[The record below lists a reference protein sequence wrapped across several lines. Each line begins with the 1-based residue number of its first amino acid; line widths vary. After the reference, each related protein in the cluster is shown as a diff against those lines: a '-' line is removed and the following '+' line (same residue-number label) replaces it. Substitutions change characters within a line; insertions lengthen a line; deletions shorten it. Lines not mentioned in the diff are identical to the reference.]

1 MSRTRLTHNLNPFP
15 FAFFTIPSAKAHS
28 QYSPVVKI
36 KALTTLTAS
45 SRIPQEQRQT
55 MTENLSTQLE
65 RYLPPPILALAKIAG
80 REASEIGLEL
90 YLVGGVVRDLF
101 LRRPNF
107 DFDLVVEGDATSL
120 AQRLAKDSQAKLKI
134 HSRFGTAK
142 LNYPGFSLDLAT
154 ARSETYSKPGTLPT
168 VKPGKLKDDLIR
180 RDFSINAMA
189 LCLMPNN
196 FGELIDLY
204 HGKDDLENKL
214 IRILHPNSFI
224 DDATRIL
231 RAIRYEQ
238 RLDFKLE
245 AETGKSLRRDVT
257 MLDTISGDRIR
268 HELELILKEDKP
280 ELVLWRAGELGV
292 LSQLHPSLKGNGW
305 LSQKFEQARKADIR
319 ASRSTLYLCLLS
331 YNLTDKE
338 NESFIS
344 RLNFPKNL
352 SQSMRQTLQ
361 LKAQL
366 HSLANHQ
373 LKPSDIYQSLHS
385 YTTTAIQANALASES
400 PIASQHLQLYL
411 TKLRYV
417 KTLLGGEDLKRMG
430 ITAGPQIGEVLYALR
445 KARLNGKIR
454 TRKEEEQFVHS
465 WRQKQS
471 G

>member
-1 MSRTRLTHNLNPFP
+1 
-15 FAFFTIPSAKAHS
+15 
-28 QYSPVVKI
+28 
-36 KALTTLTAS
+36 
-45 SRIPQEQRQT
+45 
-55 MTENLSTQLE
+55 MTENLSSQLE
-65 RYLPPPILALAKIAG
+65 KYLPPPVLALAKIAG
-80 REASEIGLEL
+80 REASELGLGL
-90 YLVGGVVRDLF
+90 YLIGGVVRDLF
-101 LRRPNF
+101 LGRANF
-107 DFDLVVEGDATSL
+107 DFDLVVEGDAIKL
-120 AQRLAKDSQAKLKI
+120 ARKLAKDSQAKLKI

-142 LNYPGFSLDLAT
+142 LDYPGFSLDLAT
-154 ARSETYSKPGTLPT
+154 ARSETYSKPGALPT
-168 VKPGKLKDDLIR
+168 VKPGNLKDDLIR

-189 LCLMPNN
+189 LCLTPHN

-204 HGKDDLENKL
+204 HGREDLSNKL

-238 RLDFKLE
+238 RLGFKLE
-245 AETGKSLRRDVT
+245 AETEKLLRRDVT
-257 MLDTISGDRIR
+257 MLNTISSDRIR

-292 LSQLHPSLKGNGW
+292 LRQLHPSLKDNGQ

-319 ASRSTLYLCLLS
+319 ASLPTLYLCLLI

-338 NESFIS
+338 NERFIS
-344 RLNFPKNL
+344 RLNFPKN
-352 SQSMRQTLQ
+352 SAQAMRQTLQ

-366 HSLANHQ
+366 HSLANPQ

-385 YTTTAIQANALASES
+385 YTTTAIQANALASEL

-417 KTLLGGEDLKRMG
+417 KTLLSGKGLKGMG
-430 ITAGPQIGEVLYALR
+430 IPAGPQIGEILSALH
-445 KARLNGKIR
+445 KARLNGEIR

-471 G
+471 A